1 MTRTALSLV
10 LGLGLLGLFG
20 ASADAALPYSSSHT
34 NWDGS
39 RTLCGPYGCTTVPS
53 TSLYGRATA
62 YNNSYNR
69 YRSTSFDPYSW
80 DSRTRTTTNR
90 YNDSWYGNSRYD
102 DCRYNDSWSNSSRYN
117 NYNYNHRVT
126 PISRSYDWRNRY

>member
-1 MTRTALSLV
+1 MTRTALSLM
-10 LGLGLLGLFG
+10 LGLALLGLFSG
-20 ASADAALPYSSSHT
+20 SADAALPYSTSHT

-39 RTLCGPYGCTTVPS
+39 RTMCGPYGCTTVPS

-69 YRSTSFDPYSW
+69 YRSSSFDPYSW

-90 YNDSWYGNSRYD
+90 YNDSWHSNRYD
-102 DCRYNDSWSNSSRYN
+102 DCRHNDSWYNTSRYD
-117 NYNYNHRVT
+117 NYSRRLT